1 MTIHRAIVLAGSV
14 LKGGDMY
21 KVKHLLASLAALTSI
36 AAASLMLAISAPAA
50 TVTHT
55 VGFSNETEPFYACSF
70 PLTATYTGAIRFTEI
85 DTTTGVQLLFTP
97 VEPTTVTVTN
107 PANGKS
113 LTGMGQTAGE
123 ILKISDNSFV
133 DHLNGISLNF
143 VLPGLGGVLQVIGN
157 VNFAENTFSGRNTR
171 GDTTAFCSYLAD
183 P

>member
-36 AAASLMLAISAPAA
+36 VAASLMLAISAAAA
-50 TVTHT
+50 TV
-55 VGFSNETEPFYACSF
+55 
-70 PLTATYTGAIRFTEI
+70 
-85 DTTTGVQLLFTP
+85 FTP